1 MRIYKIAQEYFQYW
15 TDCVSSTADQIN
27 AMLDHPSN
35 REISYGVFLKYVGQ
49 EQLKELMPS
58 YAWGINTRG
67 LKLKDD
73 RLVSYYKS
81 VYDNMEC
88 VYMQH
93 SAIEYVFVS
102 GKEFQ

>member
-1 MRIYKIAQEYFQYW
+1 MRIYKIAQAYFQYW
-15 TDCVSSTADQIN
+15 TNCVSSTAEQID

-35 REISYGVFLKYVGQ
+35 REISYNTFLRYVGKD
-49 EQLKELMPS
+49 QLAEIFP
-58 YAWGINTRG
+58 YYNWGSNRNNG

-73 RLVSYYKS
+73 YHVSYNKS

-88 VYMQH
+88 VYMVH

-102 GKEFQ
+102 GKEL